1 MLTFSQADRDR
12 DTGRYTLRLSCEAGT
27 FECSAFVNV
36 LFDKHD
42 SKEHPDYANLID
54 LLTDMLHDAFD
65 LSAEQRR
72 VAYDHFLKRTMR
84 LTHLY
89 TMFEES
95 HEQDVRARAKQPMP
109 LLPTGGA
116 TAPYPATR
124 GRSPSVKECPLPEP
138 APARITS
145 SAPRGRNKLEQI
157 HKQVTQIHII
167 KKNQKNQKMRK
178 WKKIKQ
184 HG

>member
-1 MLTFSQADRDR
+1 MVDVAEITTDCSWQYLI
-12 DTGRYTLRLSCEAGT
+12 RYARASGLVSLVDD
-27 FECSAFVNV
+27 SAFVNV

-42 SKEHPDYANLID
+42 SRDHPDYANRID

-95 HEQDVRARAKQPMP
+95 HEQDVRARAKQ
-109 LLPTGGA
+109 T
-116 TAPYPATR
+116 
-124 GRSPSVKECPLPEP
+124 
-138 APARITS
+138 
-145 SAPRGRNKLEQI
+145 
-157 HKQVTQIHII
+157 
-167 KKNQKNQKMRK
+167 
-178 WKKIKQ
+178 
-184 HG
+184 